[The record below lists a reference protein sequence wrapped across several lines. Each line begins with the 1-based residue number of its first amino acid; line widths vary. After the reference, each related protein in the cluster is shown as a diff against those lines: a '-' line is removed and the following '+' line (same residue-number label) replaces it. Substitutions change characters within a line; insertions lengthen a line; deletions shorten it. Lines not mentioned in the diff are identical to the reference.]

1 MPAAQDQALCVRMHE
16 CTRWR
21 RRGLGLPS
29 RSIRDSHPQVLLR
42 LGLLS
47 PFCQVLVCRLWR
59 LPRKA
64 ASSFS
69 SQRHQARTPPAL
81 LPPRQLTPI
90 EVAGS
95 RGSGLTPLG
104 SSGQA
109 WECMSEVPLS
119 GWGKCWVGQLL
130 SVAGPTRVR
139 REWAQMLILSDIS
152 GLMQLCL
159 QCLA

>member
-1 MPAAQDQALCVRMHE
+1 MPAAQDQALCVRMHA

-109 WECMSEVPLS
+109 WECMSEVPLVRV
-119 GWGKCWVGQLL
+119 GKVLGRPAAERGRPHQGQEGM
-130 SVAGPTRVR
+130 GPD
-139 REWAQMLILSDIS
+139 AHS
-152 GLMQLCL
+152 
-159 QCLA
+159 